1 MTTAA
6 QRTAAR
12 TNIRKAAAAAKAKKT
27 IAHLPARVRTA
38 LGKRGNAVKR
48 QNARTGRQA
57 PASPK

>member
-12 TNIRKAAAAAKAKKT
+12 SNIRKAAAAAKAQET
-27 IAHLPARVRTA
+27 IAHLPARVKTA

-48 QNARTGRQA
+48 QRARAAR
-57 PASPK
+57 